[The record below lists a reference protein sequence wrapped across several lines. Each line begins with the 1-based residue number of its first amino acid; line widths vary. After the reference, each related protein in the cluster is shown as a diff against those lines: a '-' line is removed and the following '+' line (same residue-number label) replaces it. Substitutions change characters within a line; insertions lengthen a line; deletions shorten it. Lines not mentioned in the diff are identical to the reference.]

1 MFEQV
6 LRGPGTTPA
15 VVDRSARWTSRAC
28 VLLALV
34 LPAVTAAY
42 LINGWPNALTAAAAA
57 TGVSLQLAAQAP
69 WRLMAAG
76 VLALLPVLA
85 MALAL
90 LRASRCLRAFAG
102 GQHFSLAAVRDLR
115 GFAALV
121 LLAGIACTLVPT
133 LVLLLLTWGQPG
145 QASLA
150 LNFGSQHLLL
160 LLFAAVTWQIAR
172 VLAKAVAL
180 AEEHAQIV

>member
-1 MFEQV
+1 
-6 LRGPGTTPA
+6 
-15 VVDRSARWTSRAC
+15 
-28 VLLALV
+28 V

-42 LINGWPNALTAAAAA
+42 LINGWPNVLAAAAA
-57 TGVSLQLAAQAP
+57 GTGVSLRLAEQAP
-69 WRLMAAG
+69 WRLIAAG
-76 VLALLPVLA
+76 VLAMLPMLA

-90 LRASRCLRAFAG
+90 LRASRCLAAFARG
-102 GQHFSLAAVRDLR
+102 EHFSLAAVRDLR

-133 LVLLLLTWGQPG
+133 LIVLLLTLGRPG

-150 LNFGSQHLLL
+150 LSFDSQHLLL
-160 LLFAAVTWQIAR
+160 LLFAGVTWQIAR